1 MEELLKF
8 IDEKIKHGVEI
19 INSNYKNDSDKSCQD
34 WAKGSVN
41 AYKEVQYFVEEKLKK
56 QDYNETRDE
65 KARPKQEQPQA

>member
-19 INSNYKNDSDKSCQD
+19 INSNYKNDSDESCQD

-41 AYKEVQYFVEEKLKK
+41 AYKEVRYFVEEKLKAAN
-56 QDYNETRDE
+56 YNDTDATKTR
-65 KARPKQEQPQA
+65 